1 MLDTVVLNSGLLA
14 SALPSAGTASMVAW
28 VLFFGLAA
36 QWLAW
41 WLKLPS
47 ILILLTLGL
56 LVGPS
61 ALCLVDTPALLGK
74 AFQPLISMA
83 VAIILFEGG
92 LNLRLADIKGVGKA
106 TTRLIVLGLVVTW
119 VLTTVI
125 GLWTLHLP
133 VQLAL
138 LVGAILVVTGPTVIM
153 PLMRQVSLK
162 GAVPSMLKWEGIV
175 NDPIGALLAL
185 LVFEAI
191 VTQGPTL
198 LVSVLLTSVLM
209 TLLVTVVVGGSL
221 SLLIGHMLRKHWVP
235 HHLESPTVL
244 MLVVVGFVLSN
255 TLQPESG
262 LMVVTA
268 MGIFL
273 ANQPGLRVS
282 PMMEFKEN
290 LGVLILSSLFIL
302 LASRLDW
309 DAFTLLG
316 WQGVW
321 FTVLLLLVVRPVAVW
336 VAMQGMT
343 TVTWQEKLYLSA
355 IAPRGIV
362 AVTIA
367 SLFAFKLSEYNV
379 PQVELLEP
387 LFFCVIIGSV
397 LVSSLL
403 ATPLAKLLG
412 LCGKNAPGVVIV
424 AAHSWARQLGKHLQ
438 DSGIPVCLVD
448 SNTSQ
453 IALAKAAN
461 LTTLQGNI
469 LSEDVRLQL
478 DLATYNHL
486 LALTS
491 NHEVNTL
498 AMHHYKGVLRDERRF
513 QLAAPEGTTLQAL
526 AGNPVFTPTTS
537 FNSIRDA
544 MNLGYQLRSLTL
556 ADTAT
561 LAEALSDTTLSLPTE
576 FEPWLAVTSKA
587 QALLV
592 GAKAIA
598 QADAAQGLGGAVVIG
613 LVKP

>member
-1 MLDTVVLNSGLLA
+1 
-14 SALPSAGTASMVAW
+14 
-28 VLFFGLAA
+28 
-36 QWLAW
+36 
-41 WLKLPS
+41 
-47 ILILLTLGL
+47 
-56 LVGPS
+56 
-61 ALCLVDTPALLGK
+61 
-74 AFQPLISMA
+74 
-83 VAIILFEGG
+83 
-92 LNLRLADIKGVGKA
+92 
-106 TTRLIVLGLVVTW
+106 
-119 VLTTVI
+119 
-125 GLWTLHLP
+125 
-133 VQLAL
+133 
-138 LVGAILVVTGPTVIM
+138 
-153 PLMRQVSLK
+153 
-162 GAVPSMLKWEGIV
+162 
-175 NDPIGALLAL
+175 
-185 LVFEAI
+185 
-191 VTQGPTL
+191 
-198 LVSVLLTSVLM
+198 
-209 TLLVTVVVGGSL
+209 
-221 SLLIGHMLRKHWVP
+221 
-235 HHLESPTVL
+235 
-244 MLVVVGFVLSN
+244 
-255 TLQPESG
+255 
-262 LMVVTA
+262 
-268 MGIFL
+268 
-273 ANQPGLRVS
+273 
-282 PMMEFKEN
+282 
-290 LGVLILSSLFIL
+290 
-302 LASRLDW
+302 
-309 DAFTLLG
+309 
-316 WQGVW
+316 
-321 FTVLLLLVVRPVAVW
+321 
-336 VAMQGMT
+336 MQGMT

-362 AVTIA
+362 AATIA
-367 SLFAFKLSEYNV
+367 SLFALKLSEYNV

-403 ATPLAKLLG
+403 ASPLAKLLG